1 MIVVVDYHTCN
12 IGSIRNMLSRLEVE
26 ARVAQ
31 DASAIADA
39 EKIILP
45 GIGSFDAGM
54 TNLEKMGLIE
64 PLTRKVLEE
73 RVPILGICLGA
84 QLMLEGSEEGERV
97 GLGWISGRVKKFS
110 FAPGEAKLKVPHMG
124 WNHVAPRSEH
134 QLFRS
139 YVRPPRFYFV
149 HSYYIECQ
157 QQENVIGSTSYG
169 INFASAIGK
178 DNIFGVQFHPEK
190 SHHFGMQLLKNF
202 IEIH

>member
-1 MIVVVDYHTCN
+1 MIVIVDYHTCN
-12 IGSIRNMLSRLEVE
+12 IGSIRNMLSRLDVE

-31 DASAIADA
+31 DSSAIIDA

-54 TNLEKMGLIE
+54 TNLEKMDLIE
-64 PLTRKVLEE
+64 PLTSKVLKE

-84 QLMLEGSEEGERV
+84 QLMLDGSEEGERR
-97 GLGWISGRVKKFS
+97 GLGWIPGRAKKFN
-110 FAPGEAKLKVPHMG
+110 FAADATLKVPHMG
-124 WNHVAPRSEH
+124 WNHVAPQVGH
-134 QLFRS
+134 PLFKS

-149 HSYYIECQ
+149 HSYYMECPQ
-157 QQENVIGSTSYG
+157 QDNVIGSTFYG

-178 DNIFGVQFHPEK
+178 DNMFGVQFHPEK

-202 IEIH
+202 VEV